1 MTIFTVSGNDT
12 AVFGDLGVAV
22 DLRIKSS
29 QDTGEGLDRLLL
41 IENLESG
48 AGHDVLT
55 GSGEDNYLSS
65 GSGNDEIYAR
75 GGHDEKGAG
84 HDVVTG

>member
-1 MTIFTVSGNDT
+1 M
-12 AVFGDLGVAV
+12 

-75 GGHDEKGAG
+75 GGHDEIYAMML
-84 HDVVTG
+84 